1 MNETDLKVFIEGATY
16 YFSQMS
22 ESPATVQT
30 PYLKENDSAVTHE
43 YTGII
48 GISGRKKGCVYFT
61 APGSLLRHLLLS
73 IGEEDTSENALC
85 DLVGEVANT
94 ISGNA
99 RSFFGPEFMISVP
112 VVVDGQPGRIK
123 LPTHLRSYVIPVTW
137 RNYESAVVIC
147 LE

>member
-1 MNETDLKVFIEGATY
+1 MHETDLKVFIDAVIH
-16 YFSQMS
+16 YFEQIS
-22 ESPATVQT
+22 ETPAKVGT
-30 PYLKENDSAVTHE
+30 PYLKENSDTLAYE

-61 APGSLLRHLLLS
+61 TPGILLNHLLIS
-73 IGEEDTSENALC
+73 INEEDTSHDNLC

-94 ISGNA
+94 IAGNS
-99 RSFFGPEFMISVP
+99 RRYFGPEFMISVP
-112 VVVDGQPGRIK
+112 VVVDGKPDRIK
-123 LPTHLRSYVIPVTW
+123 LPPDYRSFIIPVTW